1 MVNMAVIQR
10 LLNNLASYVNDL
22 RSATDITHDR
32 YINDIRLQRFVERT
46 LQIGIECCF
55 DIIHHII
62 SDQNLREPNSY
73 ADSFSVLEEQG
84 ILSRKSVP
92 DFQMMAQFR
101 NKIVHY
107 YDKIDPE
114 QVYAIF
120 KGKLETF
127 DSFKNQI
134 ETWIDS
140 QESNAESPKDK

>member
-1 MVNMAVIQR
+1 MVNTAVIQR

-22 RSATDITHDR
+22 RSADDITHDR
-32 YINDIRLQRFVERT
+32 YITDIRLQRFVERT
-46 LQIGIECCF
+46 LQISIECCF

-62 SDQNLREPNSY
+62 SDRNFREPDSY
-73 ADSFSVLEEQG
+73 ADSFSVLAEQG
-84 ILSRKSVP
+84 IFSRQSVP

-134 ETWIDS
+134 ETWIGS
-140 QESNAESPKDK
+140 Q